1 MRNTAVVFVV
11 IALPFVISTRSHSA
25 FQVGANKSAILETRG
40 AFIGI
45 SVPDVQASANWY
57 SEKLGLQVIFQPPP
71 SGPSTVIVLEGGGL
85 IVELLQD
92 NRAVPLSQA
101 APSISANYL
110 VHGVFK
116 AGVIVKQYEKL
127 VTALQ
132 ERGIPI
138 ALGPFPETAEQPAN
152 LLIRDNAGNLIQFIS
167 DSKMIGG

>member
-1 MRNTAVVFVV
+1 MRKAAIFLVLLS
-11 IALPFVISTRSHSA
+11 LPVLINTRSISSPQA
-25 FQVGANKSAILETRG
+25 GGNPSSIVEARG
-40 AFIGI
+40 AFLGL
-45 SVPDVQASANWY
+45 SVPDVQASASWY

-110 VHGVFK
+110 VHGIFK
-116 AGVIVKQYEKL
+116 AGVVVKQYDKL

-167 DSKMIGG
+167 DSKIGG

>member
-1 MRNTAVVFVV
+1 MRKAIVVLVLLS
-11 IALPFVISTRSHSA
+11 LPLVISTQSPQAAGNQASI
-25 FQVGANKSAILETRG
+25 VESRG

-71 SGPSTVIVLEGGGL
+71 SGPSRVIVLEGGGL

-92 NRAVPLSQA
+92 TRAVPLSQA
-101 APSISANYL
+101 APSITANYL

-116 AGVIVKQYEKL
+116 AGVIVKHYDKL
-127 VTALQ
+127 LTALQ

-152 LLIRDNAGNLIQFIS
+152 LLIRDNAGNFIQFIS
-167 DSKMIGG
+167 DSKMSGG